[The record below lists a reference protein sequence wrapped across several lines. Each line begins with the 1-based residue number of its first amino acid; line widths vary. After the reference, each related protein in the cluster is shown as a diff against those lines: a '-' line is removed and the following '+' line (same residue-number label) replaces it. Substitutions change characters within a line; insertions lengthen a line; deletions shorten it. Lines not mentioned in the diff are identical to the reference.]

1 MGTVHLFDRRCVL
14 VGTIP
19 MPLAPQTS
27 PIATLV
33 GSLGSANRSRRSDEL
48 DRVASGYHDP
58 GLSSREGPLDNALRN
73 SADGKIPLLWLL
85 SITSC
90 LKGSVVELDT
100 PTSRRCC

>member
-19 MPLAPQTS
+19 MPLRRKPY

-33 GSLGSANRSRRSDEL
+33 GSLGSTNRSRRSDER

-58 GLSSREGPLDNALRN
+58 GLSSREGPLDNARRN
-73 SADGKIPLLWLL
+73 SADCKIPLLWLL
-85 SITSC
+85 SIIPS
-90 LKGSVVELDT
+90 
-100 PTSRRCC
+100 